1 MRRIILRGTA
11 SVLLMLAAVGSASAV
26 CRDNVVLVHGNTGNP
41 SDFANTVTELKRRGY
56 VDAEIFAPSWG
67 SKLCAACNDHNG
79 SEETPVEDAMID
91 AIAASCTGK
100 VDVITHSMGGTLA
113 ARVII
118 KNSLRPYVQSFVGIA
133 GAFRGLWSC
142 GTYPW
147 NVWSTTCGSWGLS
160 VSNPFLNSI
169 YGVRFADRMHSIK
182 SNIDQI
188 VCSTGVCTVGGVHSS
203 SIWNQTSTTTYAL
216 GHFGLLSDTAV
227 KQVDLIQ

>member
-1 MRRIILRGTA
+1 MQRFTLGG
-11 SVLLMLAAVGSASAV
+11 AAVMLLVLSVSNSAFAV

-41 SDFANTVTELKRRGY
+41 SDFAKTITELKRRGY
-56 VDAEIFAPSWG
+56 ADAEIFAPSWG
-67 SKLCAACNDHNG
+67 SKVCAACNDHNG
-79 SEETPVEDAMID
+79 SEETPVEDALVN

-118 KNSLRPYVQSFVGIA
+118 KDGLRPYVQNFVGIA

-142 GTYPW
+142 GTCPW
-147 NVWSTTCGSWGLS
+147 NVWSSTCGSWGLS

-169 YGVRFADRMHSIK
+169 SGVRFADRMHSIK